1 MRYLRTLLRHWALYA
16 IPLLLLPA
24 IMTAYGY
31 YSLRTYKSEA
41 LLFFQRPSFLLQVGI
56 GWDINKTPAQNQA
69 DAITELLGSETFM
82 TGIAGRTGLR
92 YVYHLN
98 TQAGRDAAFA
108 RLTTDLVVQPTQTG
122 ADTLTIT
129 AQDSDRWYAQEIVQA
144 TITQYTKYYENH
156 RLQADQ
162 QAITFLTGQATA
174 EQNLVTLD
182 ASHIA
187 LYTRE
192 HPEASASYQQD
203 PQFQLLQAALAQDQH
218 ILSTTTDNLKA
229 AQQDAQATN
238 AAGSLVQVLDAPTV
252 PLHSSLVKRKLL
264 LDTGIGFGIALA
276 LVALVVVFLTR
287 RDRRVYFTQDLLA
300 IGEELDWDLP
310 TVQHFPILKEL
321 FLSPDAK
328 RVIGDG
334 DDASGPYFDGVA
346 PAGV

>member
-41 LLFFQRPSFLLQVGI
+41 LLFFQRPSFLPTVGI
-56 GWDINKTPAQNQA
+56 GWDSNKTPAQNQA

-92 YVYHLN
+92 YVYHLD

-162 QAITFLTGQATA
+162 QAITFFTDQATA
-174 EQNLVTLD
+174 EQNLVTQD
-182 ASHIA
+182 ANHIA
-187 LYTRE
+187 LYLRG
-192 HPEASASYQQD
+192 HPEKPAAPLDPELFALQQT
-203 PQFQLLQAALAQDQH
+203 QNQDQNTLNH
-218 ILSTTTDNLKA
+218 TTDNLKLA
-229 AQQDAQATN
+229 HDDYQATN